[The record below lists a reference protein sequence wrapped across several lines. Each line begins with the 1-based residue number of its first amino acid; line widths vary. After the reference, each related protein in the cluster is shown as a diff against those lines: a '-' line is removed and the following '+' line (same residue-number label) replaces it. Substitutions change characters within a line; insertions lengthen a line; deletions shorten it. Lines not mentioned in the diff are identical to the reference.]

1 MGTRHL
7 ICVVKDGEYKVAQY
21 GQWDGYPSGQG
32 LTVLRFLTKEMDRAR
47 FESKI
52 DEISWLTDEE
62 HEARW
67 VECGADPNSEFVSSS
82 MAERYAEKYPENN
95 RDTGGK
101 ILSIIQD
108 SDKPLKL
115 INHLN
120 FAADS
125 LFCEWAYVIDL
136 DKNTFEVYKGFNKE
150 PLEKG
155 ERFAW
160 LDKESASIEL
170 DGDTLIRK
178 SDYHP
183 IKLVKSFVLDETLP
197 SEEDFLNCFNED

>member
-7 ICVVKDGEYKVAQY
+7 ICVVKDGEYRVAQY

-32 LTVLRFLTKEMDRAR
+32 LTVLRFLTKEMDRTR

-52 DEISWLTDEE
+52 DELSWITDEE
-62 HEARW
+62 YESQW
-67 VECGADPNSEFVSSS
+67 KECGTDPVSDLVSIDI
-82 MAERYAEKYPENN
+82 AEKYAEKHPENSRN
-95 RDTGGK
+95 TGGK
-101 ILSIIQD
+101 ILSIIQN
-108 SDKPLKL
+108 SDKPLKI
-115 INHLN
+115 INQLD

-150 PLEKG
+150 PLKKD
-155 ERFAW
+155 ERFAQ
-160 LDKESASIEL
+160 LDKESNSVEL
-170 DGDTLIRK
+170 DGDIVIRE
-178 SDYHP
+178 SEYHP
-183 IKLVKSFVLDETLP
+183 VRLARSFALDNLP